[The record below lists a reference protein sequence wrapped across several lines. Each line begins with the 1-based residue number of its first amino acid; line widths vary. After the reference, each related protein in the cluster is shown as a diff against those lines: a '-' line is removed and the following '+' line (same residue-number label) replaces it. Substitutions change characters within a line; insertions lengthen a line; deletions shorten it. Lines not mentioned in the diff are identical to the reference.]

1 LTYLNLLYITK
12 KFKLKYLRTNT
23 VFNILFVV
31 IIKKNKY
38 LKKSFKNIN
47 KKLIFF
53 YKQYL
58 SNLKVKKYIKTNINF
73 YKEIYIIK
81 VFDNII
87 LKNLK

>member
-1 LTYLNLLYITK
+1 LTYLNLLYTTK
-12 KFKLKYLRTNT
+12 KSKLKYLRTNT

-38 LKKSFKNIN
+38 LKKSFKNVN

>member
-1 LTYLNLLYITK
+1 LTCLNLLYTTK
-12 KFKLKYLRTNT
+12 KSKLKYLRTNT

-38 LKKSFKNIN
+38 LKKSFKNVN

-58 SNLKVKKYIKTNINF
+58 SNLKVKKYTKTNINF